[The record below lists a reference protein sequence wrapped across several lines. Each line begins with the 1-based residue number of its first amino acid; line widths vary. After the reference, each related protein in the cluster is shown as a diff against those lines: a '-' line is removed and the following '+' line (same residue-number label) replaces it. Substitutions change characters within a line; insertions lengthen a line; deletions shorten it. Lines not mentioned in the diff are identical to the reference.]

1 MMRYIVLNQE
11 IAKLH
16 KLPVNYGA
24 LIVRESLGEEAV
36 VKGSAA
42 DKAGLKEYDIILEAD
57 NKKITEENPLAD
69 FLSKQKIGDEI
80 SLKVLREGKEITL
93 KVKLE
98 EKK

>member
-1 MMRYIVLNQE
+1 M
-11 IAKLH
+11 
-16 KLPVNYGA
+16 
-24 LIVRESLGEEAV
+24 
-36 VKGSAA
+36 
-42 DKAGLKEYDIILEAD
+42 D